1 MFVPAPDIALFDA
14 EELIAEASSFPAGAH
29 DDMVDATSQAL
40 AVMLLDSSGAQ
51 AWIAWAR
58 KKAIEAGA
66 LIEDPAT
73 GMPEPRPAIEP
84 PLRLLRTAAARKPRR
99 SRPNSRA

>member
-1 MFVPAPDIALFDA
+1 VQQRED
-14 EELIAEASSFPAGAH
+14 
-29 DDMVDATSQAL
+29 L
-40 AVMLLDSSGAQ
+40 AIVWLHLDGDRVT
-51 AWIAWAR
+51 R

-84 PLRLLRTAAARKPRR
+84 PPRLLRTAAARKPRR